1 MSKTTFQSSHSARFF
16 VQTSCSREC
25 FVSKLHSH
33 VHVLG
38 SPRETFTFSGVNS
51 NSLSSGTKRNFRR
64 QSASFYSQGS
74 KRIIIS
80 QRKSG
85 KMLAESIRKWTK
97 VVSPL
102 ITRPKQGK
110 IKTPDASA
118 PCVCVRESV
127 GRYSK
132 RALSCSLIY

>member
-1 MSKTTFQSSHSARFF
+1 MSKTTHKSSHSSFF
-16 VQTSCSREC
+16 VQTCCSRKC
-25 FVSKLHSH
+25 FVSELHSH
-33 VHVLG
+33 VHVLR

-51 NSLSSGTKRNFRR
+51 NSLGGTKRNFSR
-64 QSASFYSQGS
+64 QSASFYSPGS

-85 KMLAESIRKWTK
+85 KTSAESIRKWTK

-118 PCVCVRESV
+118 LSLCVLESV
-127 GRYSK
+127 GRY